1 MQNQEY
7 WRTRFELLEEALAQ
21 NSAKFYKQIE
31 RQYKRA
37 TRDLEKDLAY
47 WYERFAKNE
56 GITLAEAKKILDK
69 GELAAF
75 KMSVEEYI
83 KKGESLDPKWAAELE
98 RASVRVHVSRLEAM
112 KLQMQQHAE
121 ELASG
126 MASLF
131 DDYAVSTYKEQ
142 YYHVAYEV
150 QKGIGVGWAFN
161 KIDKEQIRRVI
172 SKPWAQDGK
181 NFSARIWDNRTKL
194 VNELHTTLTSAIARG
209 ENPDKTISAL
219 TAKMDT
225 SRFNAGRVVMT
236 ESAFINSAATKDALK
251 SLDVEKYEILATLD
265 RRTSQVC
272 RDMDGKV
279 FELKDYEVGS
289 TAPPFHPFCRTTTVP
304 WFEDEEEGFRASRGD
319 DGKYYLVPENMT
331 YHDWEKAFVD
341 GVSEYK
347 DELKP
352 APVEATGDL
361 TTKLAALREEL
372 NATSDAAEREQILQ
386 RAGEQ
391 VISELDSNGT
401 LKQLKDSA
409 KELEDMQRRCRE
421 LWSKVTSS
429 KRDADVIHEYNQ
441 LANDYN
447 ARMAQAGY
455 INADAIKANIAKIR
469 TLGLGEIKA
478 TDIVKKSSSAARPF
492 VVRALDYYPREWL
505 AALSKTGPYNAKKV
519 TRGYFSADRK
529 EIALNTAYGE
539 NRAFGTA
546 LHELGHGF
554 EHSYAG
560 LTKIEKAF
568 YDRRTKGEELRP
580 LGVGYRNDEVTRK
593 DNFLN
598 PYMGKDYGGRFFELV
613 SMGFEMAYTRP
624 TELLEDEDMARFI
637 FGILALL

>member
-7 WRTRFELLEEALAQ
+7 WRTRFELLEEAQAQ

-37 TRDLEKDLAY
+37 TRDLEKDLTY

-56 GITLAEAKKILDK
+56 GVTLADAKKILDK

-75 KMSVEEYI
+75 KMTVEEYI
-83 KKGESLDPKWAAELE
+83 EKGESLDPKWAAELE
-98 RASVRVHVSRLEAM
+98 RASVRMHVSRLEAM

-131 DDYAVSTYKEQ
+131 DDYAVSAYKQQ

-161 KIDKEQIRRVI
+161 KIDKEQIKRVI

-209 ENPDKTISAL
+209 ENPSKTISAL

-251 SLDVEKYEILATLD
+251 GLDVEKYEILATLD

-304 WFEDEEEGFRASRGD
+304 WFEDEAEGFRASRGD

-341 GVSEYK
+341 GISDYK
-347 DELKP
+347 DELTP
-352 APVEATGDL
+352 ATVEALQD
-361 TTKLAALREEL
+361 AALAIDRNSEL
-372 NATSDAAEREQILQ
+372 FRKYGENHYMAMHDILAKNASEDQKVLWQHFESGLGVTTINDPKDAAFF
-386 RAGEQ
+386 
-391 VISELDSNGT
+391 
-401 LKQLKDSA
+401 
-409 KELEDMQRRCRE
+409 
-421 LWSKVTSS
+421 SS
-429 KRDADVIHEYNQ
+429 RDKGITIN
-441 LANDYN
+441 LANDS
-447 ARMAQAGY
+447 QGY
-455 INADAIKANIAKIR
+455 
-469 TLGLGEIKA
+469 
-478 TDIVKKSSSAARPF
+478 KS
-492 VVRALDYYPREWL
+492 
-505 AALSKTGPYNAKKV
+505 N
-519 TRGYFSADRK
+519 
-529 EIALNTAYGE
+529 
-539 NRAFGTA
+539 
-546 LHELGHGF
+546 
-554 EHSYAG
+554 
-560 LTKIEKAF
+560 
-568 YDRRTKGEELRP
+568 RTKGEMAKLPYQVSFHEFGHNIDYLASGGKGHYSILYQDNAFGKTIKKEFNDRVNARLRQ
-580 LGVGYRNDEVTRK
+580 LKAETAGMSREEIWEYLRDVGTWSITVDK
-593 DNFLN
+593 QAA
-598 PYMGKDYGGRFFELV
+598 KELV
-613 SMGFEMAYTRP
+613 AKELNELQEYRRTALSDLYESVSKIKYPAGWGHGLKYWKNQNYWNGENGGTAIEAFAEFWECIANPDQWETIKEWLPESAALFEQMLKDLRK
-624 TELLEDEDMARFI
+624 EVEN
-637 FGILALL
+637 G